1 MGNQILTQPTA
12 ARDEFATIFVAIE
25 LSLKSWLVALRG
37 PLSEKVSLHKLAS
50 GDVPGLLGLIARYQ
64 ARVERSLGE
73 PVSVVSCYEA
83 GYEGFWLDRRLK
95 AAGIENRV
103 IDPSSILV
111 NRRARRAKTDRI
123 DVQALL
129 RALMAWL
136 RGDRDV
142 CHMVRVPSPEQEDA
156 KRLHRERQRLIKER
170 TSHTNRI
177 KALLVCQG
185 IYRAQPRRR
194 GFAARLAQLVTGDG
208 RPLEPRLLGE
218 IERELE
224 RLALVQDQIAA
235 LEAERDRALKAAV
248 PAGTTAAKKQQLTKL
263 KAIGPEMST
272 VLVGEVFYRDF
283 ENRRQLGSYVGL
295 TGCPFNSGRMRREQG
310 LNKAGN
316 PRARTAMIELSWM
329 WLQHQPDSALSR
341 WFDERVNGAKGRLKK
356 IMIVALARKLLIALW
371 RYLETGLVPEGARFT
386 A

>member
-1 MGNQILTQPTA
+1 MGNQMMTPPTA

-37 PLSEKVSLHKLAS
+37 PLSEKASLHKLAP
-50 GDVPGLLGLIARYQ
+50 GDVPGLLGLIARYR
-64 ARVERSLGE
+64 ARAEHCLGG
-73 PVSVVSCYEA
+73 PVAVVSCYEA

-123 DVQALL
+123 DVQGLL
-129 RALMAWL
+129 RTLMAWL
-136 RGDRDV
+136 RGEWDV
-142 CHMVRVPSPEQEDA
+142 CRMVRVPSPDQEDA

-170 TSHTNRI
+170 TSHNNRI

-185 IYRAQPRRR
+185 IYGAQPRRR
-194 GFAARLAQLVTGDG
+194 GFAARLGQLVTGDG
-208 RPLEPRLLGE
+208 RPLEERLQGE

-224 RLALVQDQIAA
+224 RLALVQDQIAR
-235 LEAERDRALKAAV
+235 LEAARDQAFTPAAAL
-248 PAGTTAAKKQQLTKL
+248 GTTAAKKQQLTRL
-263 KAIGPEMST
+263 KAIGPEIAT

-283 ENRRQLGSYVGL
+283 DNRRQLGSYVGL
-295 TGCPFNSGRMRREQG
+295 TGCPFNSGRMCREQG

-316 PRARTAMIELSWM
+316 PRARTAMIELSWL
-329 WLQHQPDSALSR
+329 WLRHQPDSALSR
-341 WFDERVNGAKGRLKK
+341 WFDERVKGAKGRLKK
-356 IMIVALARKLLIALW
+356 IMIVALARKLLVALW
-371 RYLETGLVPEGARFT
+371 RYLETGLVPEGARFK